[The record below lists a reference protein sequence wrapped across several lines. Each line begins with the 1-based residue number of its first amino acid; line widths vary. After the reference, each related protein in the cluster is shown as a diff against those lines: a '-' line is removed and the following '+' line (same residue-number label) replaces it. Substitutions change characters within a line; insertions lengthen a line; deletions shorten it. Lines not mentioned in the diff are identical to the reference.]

1 MRQSIC
7 AILFAMWA
15 WSAWSAAPTCNG
27 HLIHGIPSQSDQLL
41 CRTGY
46 ALGYNYSRKTADWV
60 AYRLTPDI
68 HDDGNVDRQNDF
80 RVDTELPAIYQ
91 TTPADYVEPVFDQG
105 HLANSESLD
114 DTITMN
120 SETFLMSNMTPQ
132 LPGLNSAGW
141 KGLENRER
149 KWTDNRGELFIYAGP
164 LFEGGLPSFIGNGVP
179 VPTHFWKVI
188 YDPAAQEAIA
198 FIFPHRRVL
207 TSELSLLL
215 VSVNEVEIRSGLNF
229 LTALAD
235 TTEETIEQSQP
246 LTQWTGLDFPSA
258 PVSVVL
264 DTRPHSQACCKIC
277 RAGKACGNSCISRSN
292 QCHQSSGC
300 ACDG

>member
-1 MRQSIC
+1 MHALLI
-7 AILFAMWA
+7 ILLLALA
-15 WSAWSAAPTCNG
+15 VPAGAVSPCDQ
-27 HLIHGIPSQSDQLL
+27 HLVHGTPAQSDQIL

-60 AYRLTPDI
+60 AYRLTPAI
-68 HDDGNVDRQNDF
+68 HNDGNVERQNDF
-80 RVDTELPAIYQ
+80 RADPDLPALYQ

-114 DTITMN
+114 DTLAMN

-149 KWTDNRGELFIYAGP
+149 KWTDTRGELFIYAGP
-164 LFEGGLPSFIGNGVP
+164 LFEGGLPSFIGNSVP

-188 YDPAAQEAIA
+188 YDSQAQEAIA

-207 TSELSLLL
+207 TSELSALL

-229 LTALAD
+229 FTPLAD
-235 TTEETIEQSQP
+235 NVEEAIERNQP
-246 LTQWTGLDFPSA
+246 LTQWVGLNIPVTSPSA
-258 PVSVVL
+258 VVL
-264 DTRPHSQACCKIC
+264 DTSNERACCRIC
-277 RAGKACGNSCISRSN
+277 RAGQACGDSCISRTS
-292 QCHQSSGC
+292 QCDRAPGC
-300 ACDG
+300 ACDD